1 MGVTAGAA
9 LVWEAEEWCCGS
21 GLPHHPA
28 SPPSVF
34 TLLTGLRNR
43 PPSGTQ
49 ARASPA
55 AASLWPRRSEGALC
69 MSGCPRTC
77 FWVSRQ
83 QPPPNI
89 SRERWPLSPALLRLW
104 PRHPGL
110 LQWAVPSPTTALW
123 GEISM
128 SAQLPSSVSPA
139 PADRASSSALG
150 AADHRQIQTGV
161 SLHSWPGF
169 LNVCV
174 FRNWLVCVGPQT

>member
-1 MGVTAGAA
+1 MGVTARAA
-9 LVWEAEEWCCGS
+9 LVWEAEEWCCVS
-21 GLPHHPA
+21 GLPHRLA
-28 SPPSVF
+28 SPPSMF
-34 TLLTGLRNR
+34 TLLTGPRNR

-83 QPPPNI
+83 QLHPTFPGNH
-89 SRERWPLSPALLRLW
+89 WPLSPALLHLW
-104 PRHPGL
+104 PHHPGPL
-110 LQWAVPSPTTALW
+110 LWAVPSPATALW

-128 SAQLPSSVSPA
+128 SAQLRSSVSPA

-150 AADHRQIQTGV
+150 AVDR
-161 SLHSWPGF
+161 SLPNPDRRFPSLLAWF
-169 LNVCV
+169 SQCVC
-174 FRNWLVCVGPQT
+174 L